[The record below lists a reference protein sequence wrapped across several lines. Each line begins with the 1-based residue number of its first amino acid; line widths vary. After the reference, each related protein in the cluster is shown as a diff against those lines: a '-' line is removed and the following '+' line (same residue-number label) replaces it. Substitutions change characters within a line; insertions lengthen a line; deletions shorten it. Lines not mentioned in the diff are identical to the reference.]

1 MEAVCKRKRK
11 YDYNSEEQH
20 DCGKKFL
27 YFLLY
32 LFGGLVYELVRAF
45 IDCARFFEDAYCA
58 NFNQKERVCG
68 APLKEVTVHQLIE
81 ALESY
86 TAKSDF
92 DYQSKTTDMIIYLRE
107 TLGFSARFDD
117 F

>member
-68 APLKEVTVHQLIE
+68 APLKEVTVH
-81 ALESY
+81 
-86 TAKSDF
+86 
-92 DYQSKTTDMIIYLRE
+92 
-107 TLGFSARFDD
+107 
-117 F
+117 